1 MMALM
6 ALHDDR
12 RGETTVEWTLLVVAF
27 GLPMFWLFGWLL
39 DLLQAHYALSTFVET
54 LPLP

>member
-1 MMALM
+1 MTMLWT
-6 ALHDDR
+6 LHGDR
-12 RGETTVEWTLLVVAF
+12 RGQTTVEWTLLVLAF
-27 GLPMFWLFGWLL
+27 GLPMFWLFGRLL